1 MSSRPPLP
9 PRGGSSKPPR
19 PERQAEDKAD
29 NRAGRPTIDAG
40 AALQSTG
47 RWWRNAS
54 RRRKTFVIV
63 LALIALIFLM
73 RLAGCGADPSS
84 DSVRAAR
91 GNTETAAVLDDMKSA
106 LAQQEVIK
114 SSSTDLGLTV
124 WFQKSTGWMIVES
137 ASDDVVIDGSGNRWR
152 WSGGCWQ
159 RSGSAPLPEAAQVV
173 LPLSESSAQFDKV
186 KSDQGR
192 QTLPFSAEQLG
203 SWSAGAGSIEIDD
216 GLPRSFTYTIQG
228 SDQENKFVVSYP
240 SSLPLEEIKRCS
252 PKS

>member
-19 PERQAEDKAD
+19 PKRPPEDK
-29 NRAGRPTIDAG
+29 AGRPTIDAG
-40 AALQSTG
+40 AALQSAG
-47 RWWRNAS
+47 LWWRNAS
-54 RRRKTFVIV
+54 RRRKVSVIV

-73 RLAGCGADPSS
+73 RIAGCGSNPSS
-84 DSVRAAR
+84 ESVRAAR

-114 SSSTDLGLTV
+114 SSDTDLGLTV

-159 RSGSAPLPEAAQVV
+159 RAGSAPLPEAAQVV
-173 LPLSESSAQFDKV
+173 LPLAESSVQFDKV
-186 KSDQGR
+186 KSSDRVQL
-192 QTLPFSAEQLG
+192 LPFSAEQLG
-203 SWSAGAGSIEIDD
+203 SWSAGAGSIEISD
-216 GLPRSFTYTIQG
+216 GLPRSFTYTMQG
-228 SDQENKFVVSYP
+228 SDQENKFAVSYP
-240 SSLPLEEIKRCS
+240 SSLPLKEIKRCS